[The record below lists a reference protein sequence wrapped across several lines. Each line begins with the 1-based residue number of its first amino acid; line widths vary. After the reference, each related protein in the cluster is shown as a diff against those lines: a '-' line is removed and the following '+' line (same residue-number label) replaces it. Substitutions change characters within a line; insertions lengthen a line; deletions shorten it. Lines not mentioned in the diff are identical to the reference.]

1 MAKPWLGLGA
11 AAGWAALAAG
21 GGRCPAST
29 RRCLNFTAVRPAPDP
44 RLMRRH
50 HPGGDYCT
58 TRELSAITNRYRF
71 REASCSTTWRS
82 AARSGCRGGSLAA
95 IASRTPPA
103 ASRASVRPLRGS
115 TRRHHPSMRRG
126 SVKSLP
132 RSTTFCQVDPV
143 RRLGSAFFLRRA
155 LSSLTDALGRF
166 RLYFGVSAFAA
177 CRSSLNRECQ
187 TPKTSLCLS
196 SVRRDSRV
204 VSHWR
209 TCRYGEV
216 GDDGDHGTRQH
227 SRGGRRC

>member
-1 MAKPWLGLGA
+1 MVRARRGGRLGGA
-11 AAGWAALAAG
+11 GRAG

-143 RRLGSAFFLRRA
+143 RR
-155 LSSLTDALGRF
+155 
-166 RLYFGVSAFAA
+166 
-177 CRSSLNRECQ
+177 SSLNRECQ